1 MRCACGA
8 HNLVT
13 AGPERSPY
21 RVPARVAV
29 GTSSETADHA
39 GTNDACPRCQGALHP
54 QEMRSGRPA
63 LGCTACGGT
72 FLDHETFRAE
82 MTDALQRQAAAQGP
96 KPARQSPRESS
107 VRYVKC
113 PHCQQLMNRLNF
125 GKTSGI
131 LVDAC
136 KAHGT
141 WFDRGELDDIVAAV
155 EHGAVATDL
164 AKLGTLPAPK
174 AAPTDAD
181 KMLAVAAVGL
191 DVERARTER
200 RIDQAVTVLSVADDL
215 LWLVARGWF

>member
-1 MRCACGA
+1 
-8 HNLVT
+8 
-13 AGPERSPY
+13 
-21 RVPARVAV
+21 
-29 GTSSETADHA
+29 
-39 GTNDACPRCQGALHP
+39 
-54 QEMRSGRPA
+54 
-63 LGCTACGGT
+63 
-72 FLDHETFRAE
+72 
-82 MTDALQRQAAAQGP
+82 
-96 KPARQSPRESS
+96 
-107 VRYVKC
+107 
-113 PHCQQLMNRLNF
+113 MNRLNF